1 MTRNGLGLSAV
12 TVTAFSLAASAWAA
26 DRPRFDAVSL
36 RQQPDRYTLDL
47 EHVRALGTHVAPGS
61 VSFVLV
67 SMRAM
72 IRRAYGVEEFQIP
85 PAAWV
90 ENRYTGRATFPKE
103 TPSDQVPQMMR
114 TMLEERFGLR
124 AHIESKVVK
133 VWLLEQAPGG
143 AKLSPPSG
151 KPLSVQGMPSFLAEV
166 KLGEAKRKG
175 NADPDREWLVMSQG
189 TLRTFCNLL
198 SKEAKRPVLDR
209 TGLGG
214 EYDVNVEVANAYRRY
229 IPPPSMT
236 LPTGGGRRPDPPLVL
251 GPALKKLGLKFRE
264 SREPVELLV
273 IDTPPSLR
281 TGP

>member
-1 MTRNGLGLSAV
+1 MTRNGLRLSAV

-36 RQQPDRYTLDL
+36 RLQPDMVALDL
-47 EHVRALGTHVAPGS
+47 EQVRALGTHVAPGS
-61 VSFVLV
+61 VSFVRV
-67 SMRAM
+67 SMKSM
-72 IRRAYGVEEFQIP
+72 IRSAYGVEEFQIP

-103 TPSDQVPQMMR
+103 TPLDQVPQMVR

-143 AKLSPPSG
+143 AKLSKPSG
-151 KPLSVQGMPSFLAEV
+151 KPLGVPGLPLFLSQV
-166 KLGEAKRKG
+166 TPGNAKRLG
-175 NADPDREWLVMSQG
+175 NSDPDKEWLLMSQG

-214 EYDVNVEVANAYRRY
+214 EYDVNVEVANAYRRN

-236 LPTGGGRRPDPPLVL
+236 LPMVHVPDPPLVL

>member
-1 MTRNGLGLSAV
+1 MTRNWLLLSAE
-12 TVTAFSLAASAWAA
+12 AAAALSLAAAAWAA
-26 DRPRFDAVSL
+26 DRPRFEAVSL
-36 RQQPDRYTLDL
+36 RLQPAMVSLDI
-47 EHVRALGTHVAPGS
+47 EQVSALGTHVAPGS
-61 VSFVLV
+61 VSFVRV
-67 SMRAM
+67 SMKSL

-103 TPSDQVPQMMR
+103 TPLDDVPRMVR

-124 AHIESKVVK
+124 AHIESKVVR

-143 AKLSPPSG
+143 AKLSKPSG
-151 KPLSVQGMPSFLAEV
+151 KPLGVPGLPLFLSQV
-166 KLGEAKRKG
+166 TPGNAKRLG
-175 NADPDREWLVMSQG
+175 NSDPDKEWLLMSKG
-189 TLRTFCNLL
+189 TLRTFCALL

-209 TGLGG
+209 TGLDG
-214 EYDVNVEVANAYRRY
+214 EYDVNVEVANAFRRN

-236 LPTGGGRRPDPPLVL
+236 PPMVDIPDPPLVL

-264 SREPVELLV
+264 SREPVELLI

-281 TGP
+281 AEP